1 MLLVLAAA
9 VAGCPTAG
17 CSTGPPAAGPPA
29 GSGIRLTATMPTP
42 HDVRLAWTGA
52 EPGAAGHIVEYA
64 TAPGGEYTILQFA
77 PLTQTTYEHPDLMPD
92 TTFYYRLRPFY
103 GPASAAVDL
112 TMPSGPVDEAAH
124 EDDSS
129 WADPRTVPGG
139 PTVTASIR
147 DASAAAGATPTKL
160 RAVVV
165 RGDGVKLTWSDN
177 AADEEGYLIEV
188 RGQAATDFSVAA
200 VVGRDINSVGLVT
213 VDGESRATYRVR
225 PYYYGTPSNVVHE
238 KT

>member
-9 VAGCPTAG
+9 LAG
-17 CSTGPPAAGPPA
+17 CSTGPPTADPPA
-29 GSGIRLTATMPTP
+29 GSGIRLTATMTTP
-42 HDVRLAWTGA
+42 KDVRLTWSGA

-64 TAPGGEYTILQFA
+64 TSPGGEYTILQFA
-77 PLTQTTYEHPDLMPD
+77 PLAQTTYEHPDLMPD

-103 GPASAAVDL
+103 GPASAPVEL
-112 TMPSGPVDEAAH
+112 TMPSGPLDGSAH

-129 WADPRTVPGG
+129 WADPRTVPGA
-139 PTVTASIR
+139 PAATASIR
-147 DASAAAGATPTKL
+147 DGAAGATPTNL

-165 RGDGVKLTWSDN
+165 RGDGVKLTWTDN

-188 RGQAATDFSVAA
+188 KGQAAADFSVAA
-200 VVGRDINSVGLVT
+200 VVGRDVNSVGMVT
-213 VDGESRATYRVR
+213 VDGESRAAYRVR

-238 KT
+238 KTGQG